1 SQNSQV
7 TVTVALN
14 LSNRDE
20 LEQLVQSVYT
30 RGDPSY
36 HKFLTPQ
43 QFRQRFGPSAAT
55 IAAVTKHFQSLGLSV
70 SQTAAAQLHV
80 TGTAEAIGRAF
91 GVGLHGSGG
100 GA

>member
-1 SQNSQV
+1 MKSTRILVAAAFVSCLSSANAMAFNQMRAEGVDIGRAGSLAENAQV

-36 HKFLTPQ
+36 HQFLTPQ
-43 QFRQRFGPSAAT
+43 QF
-55 IAAVTKHFQSLGLSV
+55 LG
-70 SQTAAAQLHV
+70 
-80 TGTAEAIGRAF
+80 RD
-91 GVGLHGSGG
+91 
-100 GA
+100 